1 MLAPLIEDQLADEL
15 IVGLLAI
22 DSNHEAARLLQKR
35 LKVTKSI
42 EDCARLARRARA
54 MVFD

>member
-1 MLAPLIEDQLADEL
+1 MYTPLTNDQLADEL

-35 LKVTKSI
+35 LEVTKSI

-54 MVFD
+54 MFSD